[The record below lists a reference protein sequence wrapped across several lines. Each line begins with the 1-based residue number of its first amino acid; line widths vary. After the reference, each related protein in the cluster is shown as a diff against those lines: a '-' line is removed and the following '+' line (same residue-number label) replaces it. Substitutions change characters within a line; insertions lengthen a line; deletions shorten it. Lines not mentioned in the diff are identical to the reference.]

1 MTSENEPVNSLDQLL
16 KFLGRLQA
24 ARIAHRLDCV
34 RDAIMVIVPAPSRYY
49 EIEFFSDGHI
59 ESQVFGPPSDV
70 TRFNLDEITE
80 AVIRDVNG

>member
-1 MTSENEPVNSLDQLL
+1 
-16 KFLGRLQA
+16 
-24 ARIAHRLDCV
+24 
-34 RDAIMVIVPAPSRYY
+34 MVIVPAPSRYY